1 MELEKI
7 REDIDS
13 IDRELLKLLNQRF
26 ELGIR
31 AKRHKKEI
39 FAPSREAEIL
49 KKLSDLSRSYNLVRP
64 NFLEKLFKIIFQE
77 SRRIQKENKTL
88 IGFKRKRKNSNVS
101 DSTGKEVI
109 G

>member
-1 MELEKI
+1 MEIEKI

-26 ELGIR
+26 ELGLR

-39 FAPSREAEIL
+39 FDPSREAEIM
-49 KKLSDLSRSYNLVRP
+49 KKLRCLSRSYNLVRP
-64 NFLEKLFKIIFQE
+64 DFLEKLFKIIFQE

-88 IGFKRKRKNSNVS
+88 IGFKKERKNPNVS
-101 DSTGKEVI
+101 DSEGKR
-109 G
+109 